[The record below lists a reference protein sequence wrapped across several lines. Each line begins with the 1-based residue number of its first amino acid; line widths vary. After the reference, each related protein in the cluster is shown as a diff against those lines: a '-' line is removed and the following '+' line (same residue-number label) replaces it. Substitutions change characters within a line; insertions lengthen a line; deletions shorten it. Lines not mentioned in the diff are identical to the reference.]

1 MADWRMKGQYLKNCN
16 CLPNCPCETWGYP
29 APHRHCEGVVAMHI
43 EEGHFEGTDLS
54 GLTWADTFHWPGPLH
69 EGDGTLEVFIDERA
83 DAAQREAIGTI
94 TSGEAGGPFFEII
107 ASIVT
112 TVHGPHYV
120 PIQWEFDKEARTA
133 RIAVDGRF
141 RSESTPLVVP
151 ATGEE
156 QRASLSLPGGF
167 EYKESEVAQ
176 CAILTSTG
184 ENSFDWKGTHSSL
197 ADVDHT
203 PEALLA

>member
-16 CLPNCPCETWGYP
+16 CVPNCPCETSGYP
-29 APHRHCEGVVAMHI
+29 APHKHCEGVVAMHI
-43 EEGHFEGTDLS
+43 EEGHFDGTDLG
-54 GLTWADTFHWPGPLH
+54 GLTWADTFHWPGALH
-69 EGDGTLEVFIDERA
+69 EGNGTLEVFIDERA
-83 DAAQREAIGTI
+83 DAQQREAIATI

-120 PIQWEFDKEARTA
+120 PIEWEFDKEARRA
-133 RIAVDGRF
+133 RIGVEGRF
-141 RSESTPLVVP
+141 RSESIPLVVP

-156 QRASLSLPGGF
+156 QRASISLPGGF

-176 CAILTSTG
+176 CAVLTSTG
-184 ENSFDWKGTHSSL
+184 ENRFDWQGTHSSL

-203 PEALLA
+203 PQALA